1 MECSEYSQLA
11 LLFSQEVDAAKS
23 GFRVDHQEVERL
35 PDKALGC
42 RRPLQFGRSE
52 HRGKQRRG
60 LHGLRLSAVR
70 PKQKEFHVPKS
81 SGELAKHLGVVK
93 DLLQTQRGELG
104 SRAALLQTHRG
115 VAYAGRGGGGG
126 RGGRGGGA
134 GHQKRHV
141 GFTGTQNECCWVF
154 RLREEG
160 PMALRLLRC

>member
-1 MECSEYSQLA
+1 MA
-11 LLFSQEVDAAKS
+11 LLQRLGVNYVLESEGLVRIQPDATSVA
-23 GFRVDHQEVERL
+23 GQGNGL

-42 RRPLQFGRSE
+42 RKPLQFGRSE

-126 RGGRGGGA
+126 GRGGRGGGA

-141 GFTGTQNECCWVF
+141 GFTGTQN
-154 RLREEG
+154 
-160 PMALRLLRC
+160 